1 MAPLRIH
8 LPGFRVQSAHRNE
21 HQFIIVASSKSKRA
35 VCPECG
41 KVSRRVHACYTRKPK
56 DLPVTG
62 IPVSLI
68 LRVRRFKCLF
78 ASCKR
83 RTFAEPLG
91 DFLPSKARRTMRLTE
106 SLRLIGFA
114 LSGAAGA
121 RLACRL
127 GMPVSGNTLIRILL
141 NTPCPHLDEPQVIGV
156 DDWAW
161 RRGHHYGTILVDLE
175 RRRPLD
181 LLPDRRAD
189 SLAATLKAYTS
200 ATILTRDRSTE
211 YASGMRMGLPGA
223 LQVADR
229 WHLIRNVK
237 DMAVRLH
244 ARLRK
249 LKYVAPQKDG
259 KRFTRSSG
267 QEKERQARKSRYERR
282 KEMAIHMYAKG
293 VSTRQ
298 IAKLLRMGRQTIARY
313 VNDEHVDGRTIR
325 TSIIDPYVA
334 YLESRWGEGCHN
346 AAQLW
351 REIKEQGF
359 PGSDR
364 QVTRWARTQ
373 RLRSANAEPLL
384 PRGRI
389 IEHNELPETPPLELP
404 DKRTFGWLFVCPP
417 EKLSDKHRQ
426 IISTLCT
433 HETVKHCYELVQ
445 GLLKMIR
452 REEPE
457 NFIAWYKKA
466 SKSEV
471 GTIRRFANHLYSD
484 RKAVMAAMT
493 YPWSNGQVEGQIN
506 KLKLIKRQMYGR
518 AGLALLRQRLLH
530 QSK

>member
-1 MAPLRIH
+1 MASLRFHI
-8 LPGFRVQSAHRNE
+8 PGFRVQSAHHNA
-21 HQFIIVASSKSKRA
+21 HQLVIIASSKSKRA
-35 VCPECG
+35 VCPDCR
-41 KVSRRVHACYTRKPK
+41 KSSRRVHAYYTRKPK

-62 IPVSLI
+62 MPALLV

-78 ASCKR
+78 TSCERK
-83 RTFAEPLG
+83 TFSEPLV
-91 DFLPSKARRTMRLTE
+91 DFLPHRARRTTRLTE
-106 SLRLIGFA
+106 ALRHIGFA

-121 RLACRL
+121 RLAVKL

-141 NTPCPHLDEPQVIGV
+141 ATPRPHGDDPEIIGV

-181 LLPDRRAD
+181 LLPDRKAD
-189 SLAATLKAYTS
+189 SLAAALKGYPS
-200 ATILTRDRSTE
+200 ATLLTRDRSTE

-223 LQVADR
+223 LQIADR
-229 WHLIRNVK
+229 WHLVRNVR
-237 DMAVRLH
+237 DMTIRLH

-249 LKYVAPQKDG
+249 LQYVAPHNG
-259 KRFTRSSG
+259 GRRFTRSSG
-267 QEKERQARKSRYERR
+267 QEKERQERKRRYERR
-282 KEMAIHMYAKG
+282 KEMAIHLHAKG
-293 VSTRQ
+293 LSTRQ
-298 IAKLLRMGRQTIARY
+298 IAKLLRMGRQTIGRY
-313 VNDEHVDGRTIR
+313 VNGEHASGRTPR

-334 YLESRWGEGCHN
+334 YLESRWREGCHN

-373 RLRSANAEPLL
+373 RLRSASDEPLL

-389 IEHNELPETPPLELP
+389 NEHNELPQTPPLELP
-404 DKRTFGWLFVCPP
+404 DKRTFGWLFICPP
-417 EKLSDKHRQ
+417 KQLSNEHRQ
-426 IISTLCT
+426 IVSTLCR

-445 GLLKMIR
+445 ELLKMIR

-457 NFIAWYKKA
+457 DFLAWYKKA
-466 SKSEV
+466 SQSEV

-518 AGLALLRQRLLH
+518 AGLPLLRQRLLH